1 MEAEIKSDTPG
12 LMGAPRD
19 IRRQSLH
26 MSENDRL
33 RHNPRLGTMVLVQA
47 RLTPEHHQMV
57 TTAADEHGMGR
68 SEYVE
73 RLINMIRDRFDG
85 ELPALEPQPRPRRF
99 NSIPTTFYLSP
110 TSREDLQEVSALTGA
125 GISRY
130 FELLLDVAVIDD
142 HLPAVS
148 IESTNRRSK
157 ITAA

>member
-1 MEAEIKSDTPG
+1 MREINSDTPT
-12 LMGAPRD
+12 LMTTRVD
-19 IRRQSLH
+19 IRRQSSH
-26 MSENDRL
+26 MSQNDRL

-57 TTAADEHGMGR
+57 TSAADALGLGR

-73 RLINMIRDRFDG
+73 RLINMIRERFDG

-110 TSREDLQEVSALTGA
+110 ESRRDLQDVSALTGA
-125 GISRY
+125 GVSRY
-130 FELLLDVAVIDD
+130 FELLLDEAVVDG